1 MWHMWIKKKIL
12 NRYDTSQD
20 ICQERPLKY
29 LIFCVFGDTDS
40 CNACRDAL
48 AITQKQ
54 LERCMRAIVKAYKY
68 FLKRNSPL
76 AEVIPPRM

>member
-1 MWHMWIKKKIL
+1 MEKKII

-29 LIFCVFGDTDS
+29 PIFCVLGDIDS
-40 CNACRDAL
+40 CNACRDAF

-54 LERCMRAIVKAYKY
+54 LERRMRAIVKTYKY
-68 FLKRNSPL
+68 F
-76 AEVIPPRM
+76 IFPRFRQNNYPSVS